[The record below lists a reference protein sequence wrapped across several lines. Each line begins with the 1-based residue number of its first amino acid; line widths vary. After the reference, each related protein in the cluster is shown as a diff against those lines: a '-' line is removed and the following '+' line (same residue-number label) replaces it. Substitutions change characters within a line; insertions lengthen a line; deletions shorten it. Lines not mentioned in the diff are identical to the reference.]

1 MRISNIVSE
10 VVLFGLSGFLIC
22 ITIARKIFFHFY
34 SVVVEYFL
42 NSDEVTWVTYI
53 HGIGDGL
60 YGWHGNIIT
69 RFQITR
75 KRVIYISNCNKVIY
89 GQSHLQ

>member
-10 VVLFGLSGFLIC
+10 VAISLRPFWFLDLYNDSQ
-22 ITIARKIFFHFY
+22 KDFFSFLH
-34 SVVVEYFL
+34 VVVEYFL

-60 YGWHGNIIT
+60 YGWHGNILPVS
-69 RFQITR
+69 
-75 KRVIYISNCNKVIY
+75 K
-89 GQSHLQ
+89 